1 MSDFFEGLAARS
13 SGAATA
19 LRPRVASAYE
29 THDAAE
35 VTSVATSEVPATMS
49 AAAAAPPSPSSQPR
63 DARVAGP
70 PPAGAPAEPPER
82 VLVRNV
88 VLTRNET
95 REAPQT
101 TIHEERLEERLEERM
116 EERVD
121 SVHVH
126 EHTHHEE
133 SRIERVREVLEGEGS
148 VEQHP
153 ALSAAGDPDPV
164 AAMRP
169 ARPRTIDNRPPV
181 TNRQPPIVNRQPQP
195 DPVVRI
201 TIGRVEV
208 RAVHPPQPAP
218 RAVPPPVAPGPSL
231 EEFLEQRERRK

>member
-1 MSDFFEGLAARS
+1 MSDFFEGLAARN

-29 THDAAE
+29 TGDAGELASE
-35 VTSVATSEVPATMS
+35 VVHEVPATMS
-49 AAAAAPPSPSSQPR
+49 AATAVPPSPPSSPR
-63 DARVAGP
+63 EPVATAA
-70 PPAGAPAEPPER
+70 PAGTPAEPPER
-82 VLVRNV
+82 LLVRNV

-95 REAPQT
+95 REAPPA
-101 TIHEERLEERLEERM
+101 TIREERLEERVE
-116 EERVD
+116 

-133 SRIERVREVLEGEGS
+133 SRIERVREVLERE
-148 VEQHP
+148 EPAERHP
-153 ALSAAGDPDPV
+153 ALNAIGDPEP
-164 AAMRP
+164 AAAKPP
-169 ARPRTIDNRPPV
+169 ARPRILDNRSPV
-181 TNRQPPIVNRQPQP
+181 ANRQPPTVNRQPAP

-218 RAVPPPVAPGPSL
+218 RPVPPPAAPGPSL
-231 EEFLEQRERRK
+231 EEFLEQRERRR